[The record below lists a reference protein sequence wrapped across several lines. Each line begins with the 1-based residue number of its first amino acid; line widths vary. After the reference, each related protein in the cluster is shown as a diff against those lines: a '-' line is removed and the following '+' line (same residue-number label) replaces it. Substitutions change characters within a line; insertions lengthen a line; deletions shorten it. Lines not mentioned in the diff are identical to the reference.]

1 MKPPSQKSII
11 IASSHQIAA
20 LLCERRRPS
29 GAIRPSPPLLSSS
42 SSSCEASSLCLPAC
56 LPASPQ
62 FATKQTPPYATHTQ
76 CHPSL
81 AAVLETG
88 NWSSTMASNVWHNLM
103 SLRFAGFMLCL
114 GAGAEWFLQVKEA
127 MKVLTRVC
135 NPMRKSEKRSPPVT
149 HKIKMAS
156 IRMSMDEVA
165 KTYKITPVRR
175 L

>member
-1 MKPPSQKSII
+1 MIWASLVVGVSERARECVRVCVCVCVGLGRRTPPRQTRRKMKPPSQKSII

-81 AAVLETG
+81 AAGQT
-88 NWSSTMASNVWHNLM
+88 
-103 SLRFAGFMLCL
+103 
-114 GAGAEWFLQVKEA
+114 AGAFHPLISHDILSAPRLSRRFVRGGIPFVELCQRIWF
-127 MKVLTRVC
+127 
-135 NPMRKSEKRSPPVT
+135 S
-149 HKIKMAS
+149 
-156 IRMSMDEVA
+156 
-165 KTYKITPVRR
+165 
-175 L
+175 

>member
-81 AAVLETG
+81 AA
-88 NWSSTMASNVWHNLM
+88 
-103 SLRFAGFMLCL
+103 GFMLCL